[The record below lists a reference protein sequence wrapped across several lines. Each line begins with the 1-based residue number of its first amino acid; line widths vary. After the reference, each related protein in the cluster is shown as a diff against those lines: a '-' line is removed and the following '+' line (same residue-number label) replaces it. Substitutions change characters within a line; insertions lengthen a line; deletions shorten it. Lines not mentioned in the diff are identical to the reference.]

1 MRHLSGLLTVLL
13 IAPLLAVGLTAAP
26 ASARTPANFQ
36 NGIHR
41 LTNDIRADHDKG
53 KLAKRKC
60 VKRFAKKQ
68 ARRMARQ
75 ERMFHQAL
83 TPILKKCDLSGVGE
97 NVAYGFTAP
106 QGVLDAWM
114 DSEGHRENILDGSF
128 TMLGVGAKQSEDGT
142 WYLAQVFGR
151 K

>member
-13 IAPLLAVGLTAAP
+13 IAPLLGVGLTAAP

-68 ARRMARQ
+68 AKKMARQ

-83 TPILKKCDLSGVGE
+83 MPIATTCGLMGVGE
-97 NVAYGFTAP
+97 NVAMGFTSP

-114 DSEGHRENILDGSF
+114 DSTGHRENILNGSF

>member
-53 KLAKRKC
+53 KLAERKC
-60 VKRFAKKQ
+60 VKKFAKKQ
-68 ARRMARQ
+68 AKKMARQ

-83 TPILKKCDLSGVGE
+83 KPIATKCGLTKVGE
-97 NVAYGFTAP
+97 NVAVGFTAP

-114 DSEGHRENILDGSF
+114 DSDGHRRNILDGDF
-128 TMLGVGAKQSEDGT
+128 TLLGVGAKQSEDGT

-151 K
+151 Q

>member
-60 VKRFAKKQ
+60 VKKFAKKQ
-68 ARRMARQ
+68 AKKMARQ

-83 TPILKKCDLSGVGE
+83 KPIATTCGLTGVGE
-97 NVAYGFTAP
+97 NVAMGFTSP
-106 QGVLDAWM
+106 QCGADQGGGRPLEALP
-114 DSEGHRENILDGSF
+114 EQGKHRQQQEQ
-128 TMLGVGAKQSEDGT
+128 AKH
-142 WYLAQVFGR
+142 A
-151 K
+151 